1 MNVKVLRLN
10 KAGTPIAW
18 LNWQETATL
27 VAKDLVIWSMG
38 ETVYTIYGGVNNE
51 GHRSR
56 LELPSIVAC
65 DGKIEEKAFVQALP
79 TVFYLPETSSSVC
92 IVVRIS
98 RLPSYPVIM
107 LFRRLEVAKT
117 GGLTA

>member
-65 DGKIEEKAFVQALP
+65 DGKIEEKAFVP
-79 TVFYLPETSSSVC
+79 
-92 IVVRIS
+92 
-98 RLPSYPVIM
+98 
-107 LFRRLEVAKT
+107 
-117 GGLTA
+117 GLTNSLLFARDQFVCMYCCLLYTSPSPRDKRQSRMPSSA